1 MLFPYLAEKIM
12 QRMIL
17 VSYCTSICHAR
28 IISMRSFIAISILFL
43 SITSVG
49 AIDQTILQRNTKISK
64 KISSLNTRLN
74 KLNTLLN
81 NGQYQAFKQKAKI
94 LNRIQKILFTRFEAV
109 NDISLSQEFSKLG
122 PSLKSLR
129 RAQISS
135 FEAIVNDLEN
145 NNLILA
151 QALAQAKAANIG
163 LAAGATGLFG
173 QVKLI
178 EGNCMPMIE
187 GSKNSCSE
195 TGISSK
201 VIVRDTLGILIA
213 ETKTDE
219 NGYYAVELAPGDYSV
234 LVNDSGEEY
243 CNWYSG
249 DGIACKVE
257 ITDTFEYDPKIDHA
271 VW

>member
-1 MLFPYLAEKIM
+1 M

-17 VSYCTSICHAR
+17 VSYSTSICHAR
-28 IISMRSFIAISILFL
+28 IVCVRSFIAISILFL

-49 AIDQTILQRNTKISK
+49 AIDQSLLQQNTRISK
-64 KISSLNTRLN
+64 KINSLNTRLN
-74 KLNTLLN
+74 QLNTLFD
-81 NGQYQAFKQKAKI
+81 NGQYKAFKQKAKI
-94 LNRIQKILFTRFEAV
+94 LNRIQKVLFTRFEAV
-109 NDISLSQEFSKLG
+109 NDISLSREFSKLG
-122 PSLKSLR
+122 PSLKALR
-129 RAQISS
+129 RSQISS

-151 QALAQAKAANIG
+151 QALAQAKAANMG
-163 LAAGATGLFG
+163 LATDATGLFG

-178 EGNCMPMIE
+178 EGNCMPSIA
-187 GSKNSCSE
+187 GSKTSCSE
-195 TGISSK
+195 TGFSTK
-201 VIVRDTLGILIA
+201 VIVRDTSGILIA

-219 NGYYAVELAPGDYSV
+219 KGYYAVELAPGDYSV
-234 LVNDSGEEY
+234 WLNDSGEEY

-257 ITDTFEYDPKIDHA
+257 IIDTCEYDPKIDHA